1 MQSDSTD
8 SLVPSGLKFADIR
21 SSLSQLKE
29 IRDYYQIIYFV
40 VKFFNKNTSEG
51 AKINFPVYCINP

>member
-1 MQSDSTD
+1 MQSESTV

-29 IRDYYQIIYFV
+29 ISDYYQIIYFV
-40 VKFFNKNTSEG
+40 VKMFKYKYVLGS
-51 AKINFPVYCINP
+51 

>member
-29 IRDYYQIIYFV
+29 IRDFYQIIYFV
-40 VKFFNKNTSEG
+40 VKIFNKNMSEG
-51 AKINFPVYCINP
+51 AKINFPIYCINP

>member
-40 VKFFNKNTSEG
+40 VKFFNKNMSEG